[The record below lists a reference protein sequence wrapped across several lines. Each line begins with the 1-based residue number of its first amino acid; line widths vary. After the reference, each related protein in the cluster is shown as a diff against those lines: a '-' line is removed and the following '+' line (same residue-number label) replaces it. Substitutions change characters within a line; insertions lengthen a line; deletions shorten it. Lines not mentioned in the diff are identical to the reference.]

1 MLKRCKSIWPY
12 YRPSENGEGKKK
24 AIHHSNILLEPALS
38 ITIYIFLSTC
48 NCSVQKR
55 LFPFIFS
62 FKLSKTDEV
71 TETPDPTTTYNPPFI
86 VFVFLLTK
94 NTLLDFFYFSPEAA
108 SIGVVDRVFGNMI
121 AWVWILDTFNMV
133 ALDKSRILVWSC
145 MAGNVRSEWHNAY
158 LQWIQSLL
166 HASWRR
172 EEPFFFFFLRE
183 EPLSLSGSFGR

>member
-1 MLKRCKSIWPY
+1 MRLTSRLQAHKTLKGTWRVSGSPFIFLYFLKFYLIAFMLKRCKSIWPY

-121 AWVWILDTFNMV
+121 AWV
-133 ALDKSRILVWSC
+133 
-145 MAGNVRSEWHNAY
+145 
-158 LQWIQSLL
+158 
-166 HASWRR
+166 
-172 EEPFFFFFLRE
+172 
-183 EPLSLSGSFGR
+183 